1 MGIFD
6 FFKKNKNI
14 KNQNGLN
21 EIYYKNG
28 KGNIKEKYFLKDGLN
43 DGLKIKF
50 YESGEIDSKRN
61 YRGYYL
67 TLRGTKYP
75 HFHGEH
81 VYFYKNGQVKKE
93 MMYLQGKQIGNER
106 NYYKNGQ
113 LSWECYYSDNSLLGK
128 YKSYYKNG
136 QLYEERVYS
145 KNTEKPKKVTRF
157 YPDGII
163 VPENMYSIFT
173 QKEFE
178 DEFRTFINGKL
189 EDDYYVNN
197 IDKSKEKIKE
207 GLSPLGKRV
216 IDRLD
221 NQTVTKLSE
230 IIDSNSKFQE
240 THINQT
246 EKINK
251 VKNSVNT
258 FVSFK
263 ERSSLKYNQLE
274 IYHHLKKDFK
284 KEIVVDIS
292 NRKDVVFTSDSYDEC
307 KDWINEDLVII
318 ENKKLNGKHKYM
330 FENGVEHYDGEWKN
344 GKKNGYGVLKDTKY
358 GDSHEGQWIDSKQN
372 GIGTYRDSSGKI
384 ITGDWKDGKIDL
396 KDITYSKENGKV
408 LIDKN

>member
-14 KNQNGLN
+14 TNQNGLN
-21 EIYYKNG
+21 EIYYNNG
-28 KGNIKEKYFLKDGLN
+28 KGNIKEKWYSKNGFREGLT
-43 DGLKIKF
+43 ISY
-50 YESGEIDSKRN
+50 YESGEVSYKREYGGVYTN
-61 YRGYYL
+61 YRGTCYNQFN
-67 TLRGTKYP
+67 GKNIS
-75 HFHGEH
+75 
-81 VYFYKNGQVKKE
+81 FYKNGQIRNE
-93 MMYLQGKQIGNER
+93 GDYLNNVGIGIHNT
-106 NYYKNGQ
+106 YYKNGQ
-113 LSWECYYSDNSLLGK
+113 LFNRELKKNSDN
-128 YKSYYKNG
+128 
-136 QLYEERVYS
+136 E
-145 KNTEKPKKVTRF
+145 PKKVTKY
-157 YPDGII
+157 YPDGKI
-163 VPENMYSIFT
+163 VPKKLYSSFT
-173 QKEFE
+173 FKNFE
-178 DEFRTFINGKL
+178 DEFRIFINGKL
-189 EDDYYVNN
+189 EGDYYINN
-197 IDKSKEKIKE
+197 IDKVKE

-216 IDRLD
+216 IEGLD

-240 THINQT
+240 THINKT

-263 ERSSLKYNQLE
+263 ERSSLKYNQLK

-358 GDSHEGQWIDSKQN
+358 GDSHEGQWIDGKQN